1 MPLPETINHLTILM
15 PSWVG
20 DVVMASCVWRM
31 ARKKYPD
38 AIISGVIR
46 PNLAPLLEGISAF
59 DEVLPLDMKSSVFA
73 AAKKLKATNSDAIIL
88 LPNSF
93 RSALIARL
101 AKIPIRA
108 GYMRDRRSWLLT
120 DGVIVE
126 QQQTP
131 TPTSEY
137 YLHLVNELFDM
148 KEVPAL
154 PTIGVSDS
162 HQDTLEDFSKPIVLL
177 VAGASKPLKRW
188 SPKRFAEVADAL
200 HELGATCCAIGSPE
214 EHELVQEIVRV
225 AKSPVH
231 DLTRS
236 GVTLGSL
243 QGVVQQA
250 ALVITNDTGPR
261 HLAVAS
267 GVPTITLYGPTDYR
281 WTQYACE
288 HDIALVADPFLPEEL
303 VADNNPIRCNI
314 NNIPARDVI
323 AIAEQFVTS

>member
-1 MPLPETINHLTILM
+1 MPLPETIKHLTILM

-20 DVVMASCVWRM
+20 DIVMASCVWRM
-31 ARKKYPD
+31 ARKKYPS

-46 PNLAPLLEGISAF
+46 PHLAPLLEGVDAF
-59 DEVLPLDMKSSVFA
+59 DEILPLDMKSSVFT
-73 AAKKLKATNSDAIIL
+73 AAKSLRAAHTDAILL

-93 RSALIARL
+93 RSALVARL

-120 DGVIVE
+120 DGVMVT

-137 YLHLVNELFDM
+137 YLHLANELFEM
-148 KEVPAL
+148 NEQNSL
-154 PTIGVSDS
+154 PTIGESDS
-162 HQDTLEDFSKPIVLL
+162 DLGILNEFSKPIVLL
-177 VAGASKPLKRW
+177 VAGASKPQKRW

-200 HELGATCCAIGSPE
+200 NELGATCCAIGSSE
-214 EHELVQEIVRV
+214 EHELVQEIVHS
-225 AKSPVH
+225 AQSPIH

-236 GVTLGSL
+236 AVTLGSL
-243 QGVVQQA
+243 KGAVRQA
-250 ALVITNDTGPR
+250 ALMITNDTGPR
-261 HLAVAS
+261 HIAVAA

-281 WTQYACE
+281 WTQYKCE

-303 VADNNPIRCNI
+303 VADSNPQRCNI
-314 NNIPARDVI
+314 NNIPASDVI
-323 AIAEQFVTS
+323 EIAKAFIQ